1 MSIGIGDQLPDVN
14 IFECVADGDQEEGI
28 RVWRLPDLVYKKKVL
43 IVGLIG
49 VFTPVC
55 TNGHLPGYLQ
65 AYDHFRNAGID
76 EIWCVAVND
85 PFVMAAF
92 ARELGSGSKI
102 RMLSDGSAELA
113 HHMDMTL
120 DLSDRGMGVR
130 SDRFAMIVDNGLV
143 VDLLREDPGCFCYTD
158 ASTMLERLEGV
169 TLQE

>member
-1 MSIGIGDQLPDVN
+1 MSIAIGDQLPDVN
-14 IFECVADGDQEEGI
+14 IFEYVAEGDETEGI
-28 RVWRLPDLVYKKKVL
+28 KVWRLPDLVYKKKVL

-55 TNGHLPGYLQ
+55 TNSHIPGYVE
-65 AYDHFRNAGID
+65 AYDHFHRAGID
-76 EIWCVAVND
+76 EIWCISVND

-92 ARELGSGSKI
+92 ARDTGCGDKI
-102 RMLSDGSAELA
+102 RMLSDGSGELA
-113 HHMDMTL
+113 DHMGMTL

-130 SDRFAMIVDNGLV
+130 SDRFAMIADNGLV

-169 TLQE
+169 LQQN